1 MKSKRQNSEKVVFF
15 KLQNILI
22 DGKYDFKCYS
32 SQMIFPFLD
41 SVVHIKKFIV
51 DMQSFIHP
59 IQGVRKNCEKRIYEL
74 SADPQSKQYE
84 QHLNPKNL
92 QSFTKMRVKK

>member
-1 MKSKRQNSEKVVFF
+1 MKSKRQNSEKVLFF

-51 DMQSFIHP
+51 DM
-59 IQGVRKNCEKRIYEL
+59 
-74 SADPQSKQYE
+74 
-84 QHLNPKNL
+84 
-92 QSFTKMRVKK
+92 